1 MQRKLDACGS
11 LFTREIPSTIR
22 YVIPPLERHE
32 RLLTEA
38 ELQRFDA
45 DAAVR
50 LLIEASQSAL
60 EGGDVE
66 AGLRAARSAV
76 ALADEAHGT
85 TLALARIALAAPLM
99 LSGNAAEA
107 SALLEG
113 WLDEPPLDEL
123 FDGAFRAATLL
134 FWLERYDAAAEL
146 LERLVAV
153 ARESGRLDRL
163 ARPLD
168 TLASLDYRLG
178 RWRRAEARSR
188 EALRVARLGAQ
199 PFEIGSA
206 LTTQARVSAARG
218 DEDACHTLLDAARA
232 AAPDDALV
240 GGYAATAEA
249 LLHLS
254 CDRPELALTLLEPLP
269 ATPLAQH
276 EPTVFLWEPDLIEAY
291 VRAGRRDDAQLLL
304 VDFEN
309 RAASTGRRW
318 ALAAAARCRGLLAPA
333 EEVDQHFGLALDFHR
348 EVPMPFERAR
358 TELSYGV
365 RLRRCNRMSDARTH
379 LRSALTTFQLL
390 QANAWVERTRRELVR
405 RKARTEGVPLET
417 RLTPHELQ
425 VALL

>member
-1 MQRKLDACGS
+1 MQPKLDPCGAS
-11 LFTREIPSTIR
+11 FTREIPSTIR
-22 YVIPPLERHE
+22 YVISPLERHE

-38 ELQRFDA
+38 GLHRFDA

-66 AGLRAARSAV
+66 AGLRAARRAV
-76 ALADEAHGT
+76 ALAIEADGT

-99 LSGNAAEA
+99 LSGDAAEA

-113 WLDEPPLDEL
+113 WLNEPPLDEL

-218 DEDACHTLLDAARA
+218 DDDACRALLDAART

-240 GGYAATAEA
+240 AGYAATAEA

-254 CDRPELALTLLEPLP
+254 CDRPEAAIALLEPLA
-269 ATPLAQH
+269 ATPLARH

-304 VDFEN
+304 VDFES
-309 RAASTGRRW
+309 RAASTRPPLGARRSRSLPGPPCACRRSRP
-318 ALAAAARCRGLLAPA
+318 ALRRRARLSPGTTHAVRAAPA
-333 EEVDQHFGLALDFHR
+333 RSSPTAPASGVATAWEMR
-348 EVPMPFERAR
+348 ECTCGRPSPRSSCCRRMPGSSGRDASSIRPGGSRIRHPAR
-358 TELSYGV
+358 
-365 RLRRCNRMSDARTH
+365 RRD
-379 LRSALTTFQLL
+379 
-390 QANAWVERTRRELVR
+390 
-405 RKARTEGVPLET
+405 
-417 RLTPHELQ
+417 
-425 VALL
+425 

>member
-38 ELQRFDA
+38 GLQRFDPEA
-45 DAAVR
+45 SVR

-76 ALADEAHGT
+76 ALAIETDRT

-113 WLDEPPLDEL
+113 WLNEPPLDEL
-123 FDGAFRAATLL
+123 VDGAFRAATLL
-134 FWLERYDAAAEL
+134 FWLERYDAATEL

-188 EALRVARLGAQ
+188 EALRLARLTGSR
-199 PFEIGSA
+199 FDIGSA
-206 LTTQARVSAARG
+206 LTTQARIAGARG
-218 DEDACHTLLDAARA
+218 EEAPCPKLL
-232 AAPDDALV
+232 AAPR
-240 GGYAATAEA
+240 GGSE
-249 LLHLS
+249 
-254 CDRPELALTLLEPLP
+254 
-269 ATPLAQH
+269 
-276 EPTVFLWEPDLIEAY
+276 
-291 VRAGRRDDAQLLL
+291 G
-304 VDFEN
+304 
-309 RAASTGRRW
+309 
-318 ALAAAARCRGLLAPA
+318 
-333 EEVDQHFGLALDFHR
+333 
-348 EVPMPFERAR
+348 
-358 TELSYGV
+358 
-365 RLRRCNRMSDARTH
+365 
-379 LRSALTTFQLL
+379 
-390 QANAWVERTRRELVR
+390 AWL
-405 RKARTEGVPLET
+405 GG
-417 RLTPHELQ
+417 
-425 VALL
+425 